1 MGLPFPIPYFVSLFV
16 VTVMVSRVWLSMSEA
31 GTSQK
36 STSGPPHPHL
46 AGVALS
52 SGHDQERKTQGLNP
66 AVPTTTWLSHL
77 GQVMLPSGPLFL
89 PLWDEKQDCLPL
101 VLRF

>member
-1 MGLPFPIPYFVSLFV
+1 MFCFSLRGDSDGLQGVAEHVRGRDQPEVHLWS
-16 VTVMVSRVWLSMSEA
+16 
-31 GTSQK
+31 
-36 STSGPPHPHL
+36 PHPHL

-52 SGHDQERKTQGLNP
+52 GGHDQEQKTQGLNP